1 MSKSSQKLEALC
13 MQVSFFYFVFVIS
26 NNQPGWW
33 CWVQGSL
40 LGGFQSLLGLSAHS
54 TSLSR
59 NSQTVYLETLDICF
73 ARSWFWYDWDT
84 SDILKKKDIFGERSN
99 WRHLRYICKHLI
111 GDILRYL
118 RYFEMSHYCDEVF
131 VGYLFCICWCLS
143 GELFVDVI
151 IWKIFFM
158 PFWKIS
164 NVDIFE
170 NMLLMQSLERY
181 LFMPSFKIY
190 IFMPFWKI
198 SNDNIFENMF
208 VDEVLGK
215 IFVNAIIWK
224 IFFLHFWKISDDNIF

>member
-1 MSKSSQKLEALC
+1 MS
-13 MQVSFFYFVFVIS
+13 
-26 NNQPGWW
+26 
-33 CWVQGSL
+33 
-40 LGGFQSLLGLSAHS
+40 
-54 TSLSR
+54 
-59 NSQTVYLETLDICF
+59 D
-73 ARSWFWYDWDT
+73 
-84 SDILKKKDIFGERSN
+84 
-99 WRHLRYICKHLI
+99 
-111 GDILRYL
+111 
-118 RYFEMSHYCDEVF
+118 YCDEVF
-131 VGYLFCICWCLS
+131 VGSLFCICWWLS

-224 IFFLHFWKISDDNIF
+224 IFFMYFWNINENIFENMFVDATIGKIFVDAVFWLPLTQSCTPPGLFILTMHFVPHQLKSLFMLWPASKSSNLQLGRPCF